1 MSIKY
6 KQIFLDFDSTISKI
20 EGIDVLSD
28 IQKLQSVQ
36 EITKQGME
44 GQIDLKESYLK
55 RTQHLSFHQP
65 HMKIVS
71 CLLYT
76 SDAADD

>member
-1 MSIKY
+1 MSTKY

-20 EGIDVLSD
+20 EGIDILSD
-28 IQKLQSVQ
+28 IQKLEDIK

-55 RTQHLSFHQP
+55 RTQ
-65 HMKIVS
+65 
-71 CLLYT
+71 
-76 SDAADD
+76 